1 MKTAPL
7 IISYALVILAL
18 TGKAFSQGVAINNDN
33 SAPDPSAMLDV
44 KSINKGLLVPRMTQ
58 AQRISILAPSTGLLV
73 YQGNN
78 ASGFYF
84 FNGTEWIRLSGYSE
98 GWSTTGNVGTNPETN
113 FIGTTD
119 NQPLNFRLNNIPAG
133 QFDPDRKNYFIGLGS
148 GYSNL
153 NGSGNIAIGSATL
166 MNMVNSFYNIAIGDS
181 ALHYNNSLPGSNL
194 AIGRAALRSNSS
206 GSTNIGIGPYALYS
220 NTDGDYNIAIGNG
233 ALFKNISGISNLA
246 IGNSALYYN
255 VSGDYN
261 TAIGHNTLRNNT
273 SGQYNTA
280 IGYEVMNNNTE
291 GSSNTG
297 LGYRATSSNTT
308 GINNTGI
315 GASALINNSV
325 GYDNTAVGSNALKN
339 NQGQE
344 NTAIGSFTLYSNI
357 TGVSNIAIGASALY
371 SNTQGTGNVAVGN
384 FSLYSNISGGYNTTL
399 GFGNGS
405 FAPSDIY
412 NTTMLGFGAGDG
424 TIANNHVNIGNTSV
438 TWIGGQVNWATYS
451 DSRIKRDIQ
460 ENVPGLSFVMKL
472 KPVTYRYDIH
482 EQNKVVYAQN
492 SDSISWPGKYDIEA
506 ITQTGFIAQEVETA
520 ARQSNYD
527 FSGVISPAHENG
539 LYSIRYAEF
548 VVPLVK
554 AVQEQQLIIQ
564 HQQEEIDKLKK
575 LTTEIEELK
584 LMIIKNK

>member
-1 MKTAPL
+1 MQKFKNMKTAPL

-84 FNGTEWIRLSGYSE
+84 FNGTEWIRLSSYTE
-98 GWSTTGNVGTNPETN
+98 GWSTTGNAGTNPENN

-119 NQPLNFRLNNIPAG
+119 NQPLNFRLNDIPAG
-133 QFDPDRKNYFIGLGS
+133 KFDPDRKNYFIGLGS

-153 NGSGNIAIGSATL
+153 YGSGNIAIGSATL
-166 MNMVNSFYNIAIGDS
+166 KNNVNSQHNIAIGDS
-181 ALHYNNSLPGSNL
+181 ALYDNTSLIGTNI
-194 AIGRAALRSNSS
+194 AIGRTALRSNSS
-206 GSTNIGIGPYALYS
+206 GRANIGIGPYALYS
-220 NTDGDYNIAIGNG
+220 NTDGDYNIAIGTS
-233 ALFKNISGISNLA
+233 ALFNNISGISNLA

-255 VSGDYN
+255 VSGHYN
-261 TAIGHNTLRNNT
+261 TAIGHNTLLNNT

-280 IGYEVMNNNTE
+280 SGYDVLKNNTV
-291 GSSNTG
+291 GNSNTG
-297 LGYRATSSNTT
+297 LGYRATSSNTI
-308 GINNTGI
+308 GIHNTGI
-315 GASALINNSV
+315 GAEALSSNTL
-325 GYDNTAVGSNALKN
+325 GYDNTAIGSNALKN

-344 NTAIGSFTLYSNI
+344 NTAIGSFTLYSNLSGI
-357 TGVSNIAIGASALY
+357 SNIAIGSSALY
-371 SNTQGTGNVAVGN
+371 SNTQGNGNVAVGN
-384 FSLYSNISGGYNTTL
+384 FSLYSNISGSYNTTI
-399 GFGNGS
+399 GTGNGI

-412 NTTMLGFGAGDG
+412 NTTMLGSGAGYG

-438 TWIGGQVNWATYS
+438 TWIGGQVNWAVYS
-451 DSRIKRDIQ
+451 DARIKRDIQ
-460 ENVPGLSFVMKL
+460 ENVSGLPFIMKL

-482 EQNKVVYAQN
+482 EQNKVVYEPD
-492 SDSISWPGKYDIEA
+492 SDTISWPGKYDIEA

-520 ARQSNYD
+520 AKQSNYD
-527 FSGVISPAHENG
+527 FSGVVVPKSDEG

-554 AVQEQQLIIQ
+554 AIQEQQVMIEQLQ
-564 HQQEEIDKLKK
+564 KENEEIKAILYSSKK
-575 LTTEIEELK
+575 
-584 LMIIKNK
+584 

>member
-1 MKTAPL
+1 MEKYLLVLLFSL
-7 IISYALVILAL
+7 IILCNPNQ
-18 TGKAFSQGVAINNDN
+18 AFSQGVAINESN
-33 SAPDPSAMLDV
+33 ALPDPSAMLDV
-44 KSINKGLLVPRMTQ
+44 SSTSRGILIPRMTQ
-58 AQRISILAPSTGLLV
+58 AQRNSILNPSSGLLV
-73 YQGNN
+73 YQGNQT
-78 ASGFYF
+78 SGFYF
-84 FNGTEWIRLSGYSE
+84 FNGTEWIRLSNYAE
-98 GWSTTGNVGTNPETN
+98 GWSTTGNAGTNPETN

-119 NQPLNFRLNNIPAG
+119 NQPLNFRLNDIPAG

-153 NGSGNIAIGSATL
+153 YGSGNIAIGSATL
-166 MNMVNSFYNIAIGDS
+166 KNMVNSFYNIAIGDS

-246 IGNSALYYN
+246 IGNSSLYYN

-315 GASALINNSV
+315 GASALLNNSL

-384 FSLYSNISGGYNTTL
+384 FSLYSNISGGYNTAIGT
-399 GFGNGS
+399 GNGS
-405 FAPSDIY
+405 FAPPNLS
-412 NTTMLGFGAGDG
+412 NATMLGFGAGEG

-451 DSRIKRDIQ
+451 DARIKRDIQ
-460 ENVPGLSFVMKL
+460 ENVPGLSFIMKL

-482 EQNKVVYAQN
+482 EQNKVVYALD

-520 ARQSNYD
+520 ARQTHYD
-527 FSGVISPAHENG
+527 FSGVISPAQENG

-554 AVQEQQLIIQ
+554 AIQEQQAIIEQ
-564 HQQEEIDKLKK
+564 QQEEIDKLKK
-575 LTTEIEELK
+575 LTAEIEELK
-584 LMIIKNK
+584 SIIMNSK